1 MAYTSNVSGGD
12 VAFIY
17 KDDAIDG
24 TYAGQVTMN
33 MEFCVRSPACETL
46 YWFMPHHK

>member
-17 KDDAIDG
+17 RDDAIDG
-24 TYAGQVTMN
+24 TYARQVNNEYGILCST
-33 MEFCVRSPACETL
+33 SSL
-46 YWFMPHHK
+46 